1 MASTGIV
8 VAPAVFV
15 ILMFLSPAVNCID
28 DYCSDNLINTNT
40 SHMQFTK
47 ETSGE
52 EFGVVKKFKGLHCCA
67 KGYRSIEWVKNGVS
81 HPWSGTLS
89 SFILYPESAN
99 QTIYAQNVNSFDA
112 GNYTC
117 ILRNDSV
124 VVTHTIQLVV
134 YDADS
139 IPDDPKTTYISPD
152 TEVVPG
158 QSVRLFCEGFVGYVD
173 LPDATSEAV
182 WMKNNTIVEGP
193 HITQQKVEREH
204 GLTFGTYLFIDKVKP
219 EDYGTYVCKISKPG
233 KSRSLEVE
241 LKEKEVPIYLPKNP
255 VPVKKLLW
263 VFSILAILLIT
274 VFAIYL
280 RYGLTARVCLKD
292 QFGILEEDDGKN
304 NDVLIVYS
312 PKDEELALGTMSTIL
327 ENRYHYKC
335 TSRQLPSDIHL
346 WYTSLLE
353 ATKRSRRIVAVISP
367 ATLNQNW
374 DSRSMYEA
382 LKQLQAFND
391 KLTCV
396 LLKDVPRSEMELK
409 NSAGETLSSIIQRMN
424 VVHWQRDKEDKFWL
438 SLRLRLPPKRNG
450 EMNVGDNS
458 DANTLRLRNGYGE
471 SLDELV

>member
-1 MASTGIV
+1 MASNN
-8 VAPAVFV
+8 
-15 ILMFLSPAVNCID
+15 ILVLIAFASVMFLLPVDCID
-28 DYCSDNLINTNT
+28 DYCLDNLINTNT
-40 SHMQFTK
+40 SYMQFTK
-47 ETSGE
+47 EASVE
-52 EFGVVKKFKGLHCCA
+52 EFAVVKKFKGLHCCA
-67 KGYRSIEWVKNGVS
+67 KGYRSIEWVKDGVS

-139 IPDDPKTTYISPD
+139 IPDDPKTTYRSPD

-182 WMKNNTIVEGP
+182 WLKNGTVVEGP
-193 HITQQKVEREH
+193 LITQEKVERED
-204 GLTFGTYLFIDKVKP
+204 GLTFGTYLFIEKVKP
-219 EDYGTYVCKISKPG
+219 QDYGTYICKISKPG
-233 KSRSLEVE
+233 KYKLLEVE
-241 LKEKEVPIYLPKNP
+241 LREKEMPIYLPKNP
-255 VPVKKLLW
+255 IPVKKILWIFGVMTVLL
-263 VFSILAILLIT
+263 VT
-274 VFAIYL
+274 VFAVYL

-292 QFGILEEDDGKN
+292 QFGILEEEDGKMS
-304 NDVLIVYS
+304 DVLIIYS
-312 PKDEELALGTMSTIL
+312 PHDEEIALGTMLAVL

-335 TSRQLPSDIHL
+335 GSRQLQSDINL

-353 ATKRSRRIVAVISP
+353 AAKRSRRIVAVISP
-367 ATLNQNW
+367 ATLNQHW
-374 DSRSMYEA
+374 DSRSLYEA

-391 KLTCV
+391 KLICV
-396 LLKDVPRSEMELK
+396 LLKDVPRSETEIK
-409 NSAGETLSSIIQRMN
+409 NSAGETLSSIIRCMN
-424 VVHWQRDKEDKFWL
+424 IVHWQRTKEDKFWL
-438 SLRLRLPPKRNG
+438 SLRLRLPPKRHG
-450 EMNVGDNS
+450 DMEDGDNRS
-458 DANTLRLRNGYGE
+458 VNTLRLRNGYGE